1 MQKKNQKGKRRR
13 KERCQFIQI
22 VNLAVLTASAAQQ
35 NQQFI
40 RMILYNIRYIFKG
53 AGGVPWVQIM
63 ENEFECL
70 VVRWGDGG
78 HFAEK
83 FVKKYCS

>member
-1 MQKKNQKGKRRR
+1 MRDNTISEEDQPSLP
-13 KERCQFIQI
+13 E
-22 VNLAVLTASAAQQ
+22 
-35 NQQFI
+35 
-40 RMILYNIRYIFKG
+40 
-53 AGGVPWVQIM
+53 VPWVQIM